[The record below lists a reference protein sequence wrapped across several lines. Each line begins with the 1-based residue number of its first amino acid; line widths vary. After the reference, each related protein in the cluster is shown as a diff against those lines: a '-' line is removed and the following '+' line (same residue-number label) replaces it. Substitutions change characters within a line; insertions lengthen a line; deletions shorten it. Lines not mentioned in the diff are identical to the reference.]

1 MRQMVLRRLW
11 EKADDDFLQKKDVYK
26 YFVFGN
32 HTLHA
37 LLGGR
42 SHMGSATMG
51 DMMPRQHDGDGSKPH
66 FTYPRPARVHCV
78 QWSSHL
84 KGQQTQSQDGTLAG
98 MLHRDK
104 DLAFLVTV
112 GLQLIYL
119 HGRWRENQPGFCKM
133 ARAPTL
139 DKYHDGTHKDGGEG
153 RHRPM

>member
-1 MRQMVLRRLW
+1 MVLRRLW
-11 EKADDDFLQKKDVYK
+11 EKADDDFLQGKDVYK

-32 HTLHA
+32 HTLHT

-66 FTYPRPARVHCV
+66 FSYPRPARVHCV

-84 KGQQTQSQDGTLAG
+84 KGGQTQSQDGTLAG

-119 HGRWRENQPGFCKM
+119 HGRWRENQPGFNKM

-139 DKYHDGTHKDGGEG
+139 DEYHDGTHKDGGKG